1 MQAFKQAFP
10 TLTKE
15 AYFDYCDRHE
25 GKYEFHDGMVI
36 AMAGGTTTHT
46 RLGGMAYRLLSDS
59 VEENDCEAFV
69 FEKSVAVEFDENYYY
84 PDVVVVCGE
93 AKYDDRKNLLNPV
106 LIVEVLS
113 RSTALYD
120 RNTKFERYRSI
131 PTVHYYLL
139 VSQNSPHIEVFIRPQ
154 NPEVQEW
161 ETMIIEGLEAELS
174 LPFFIRPLKLSDLYR
189 RVTFDETS

>member
-113 RSTALYD
+113 RSTAFYD

-131 PTVHYYLL
+131 PTVHFMIAIPSSSVIAQSRQFTITCL
-139 VSQNSPHIEVFIRPQ
+139 SPKIRRISKCSFVPKIPKCRNGKQ
-154 NPEVQEW
+154 
-161 ETMIIEGLEAELS
+161 
-174 LPFFIRPLKLSDLYR
+174 
-189 RVTFDETS
+189 